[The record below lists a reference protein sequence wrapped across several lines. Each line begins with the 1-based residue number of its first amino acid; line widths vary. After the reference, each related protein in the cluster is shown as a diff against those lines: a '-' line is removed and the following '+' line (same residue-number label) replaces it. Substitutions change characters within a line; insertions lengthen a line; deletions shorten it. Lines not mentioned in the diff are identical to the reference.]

1 MATTKPQPKAQ
12 TTERPE
18 PKTRSGHITHVT
30 VANGSRNLDG
40 PMPGRG
46 ERVTLHSLPPRG
58 VPSGAYRLDTA
69 SPAVIKGGESY
80 VGAVVHKDDRHVFQS
95 VGTKV
100 VRHDLDRF
108 DFNKVP
114 ALGETKR
121 IDYLLGRARA
131 HSLTRENEAER

>member
-1 MATTKPQPKAQ
+1 MATTKPQ

-46 ERVTLHSLPPRG
+46 ERVTIHSLPPRG
-58 VPSGAYRLDTA
+58 VPSGTYRLDTA
-69 SPAVIKGGESY
+69 APAATKGGETY
-80 VGAVVHKDDRHVFQS
+80 LGAIVHKDDRHVFQS
-95 VGTKV
+95 VGSKV

-108 DFNKVP
+108 DAKKVP
-114 ALGETKR
+114 ELGETR
-121 IDYLLGRARA
+121 NISYLLGRARVQ
-131 HSLTRENEAER
+131 SLTRENEAER

>member
-1 MATTKPQPKAQ
+1 MATTKPQ

-30 VANGSRNLDG
+30 VTNGSRNLDG

-58 VPSGAYRLDTA
+58 VPNGIYRLDTA
-69 SPAVIKGGESY
+69 SPAVVKGGESY
-80 VGAVVHKDDRHVFQS
+80 VGAIVHKDDRHVFQAI
-95 VGTKV
+95 GTTGSKV

-114 ALGETKR
+114 ELGETRR
-121 IDYLLGRARA
+121 IDYLLGRARVQ
-131 HSLTRENEAER
+131 SLSRGQDLDR